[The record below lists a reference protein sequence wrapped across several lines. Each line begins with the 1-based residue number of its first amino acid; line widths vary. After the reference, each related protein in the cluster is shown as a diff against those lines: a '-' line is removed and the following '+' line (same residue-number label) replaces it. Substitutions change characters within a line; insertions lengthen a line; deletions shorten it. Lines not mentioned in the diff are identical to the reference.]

1 MDLELTRWK
10 RVGLF
15 YKQPNSSPQTAFL
28 NSVFSVR
35 TADFLGFLAA
45 LGEGTEK
52 TARSLEGLPGPQV
65 QPRAL
70 RDPLTE
76 YSRPGKEVF

>member
-15 YKQPNSSPQTAFL
+15 YKQPNPSPQTAFL

-52 TARSLEGLPGPQV
+52 TARPLEGLPGPQV

-70 RDPLTE
+70 HDPLTE
-76 YSRPGKEVF
+76 YSRSGKEVF